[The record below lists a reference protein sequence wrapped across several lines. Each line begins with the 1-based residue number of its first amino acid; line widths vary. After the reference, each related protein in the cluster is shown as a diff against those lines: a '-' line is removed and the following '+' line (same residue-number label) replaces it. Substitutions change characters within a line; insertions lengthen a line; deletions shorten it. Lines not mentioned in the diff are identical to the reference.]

1 MSHAYNKGF
10 SYVIFPIRIIVPC
23 IQLLFSTLI
32 KKCSQPKKWKIFQT
46 KKDFITYSKLIINEL
61 GGSPIR
67 SDNFYFANNEQASLA
82 FFIVHAEHKLIKLK
96 LYNNCS
102 AQAVNN
108 ISEWPMW
115 YLSKSVKFAYLWKE
129 RNQLTLNKAHVI
141 EIKAKNSLIVW
152 CREKRVNWKKTEDGG
167 NLFFKA
173 LVNRFWLTSWKLF
186 MVQQSCSWTIFY
198 QMDFMKRQWYVY
210 LK

>member
-1 MSHAYNKGF
+1 MNSGVLRLDQIIFILLIMNKHHLR
-10 SYVIFPIRIIVPC
+10 S
-23 IQLLFSTLI
+23 LLYMRNI
-32 KKCSQPKKWKIFQT
+32 
-46 KKDFITYSKLIINEL
+46 
-61 GGSPIR
+61 
-67 SDNFYFANNEQASLA
+67 
-82 FFIVHAEHKLIKLK
+82 IKLK

-186 MVQQSCSWTIFY
+186 MVQQSCSWTTFY